1 MPAPTAYPSLSTILP
16 AYFDELEPD
25 APISQSPE
33 FVDGGADHNIDADTD
48 IRRFVIRYTGL
59 SVAEFAT
66 LRAHMVSARYKPNLG
81 SAYGFDFT
89 PRGASV
95 LANVHY
101 DRGGF
106 TYSHTRTHINSVEV
120 HLIKRP

>member
-1 MPAPTAYPSLSTILP
+1 MET
-16 AYFDELEPD
+16 D

-33 FVDGGADHNIDADTD
+33 FGDGGCDHNIDADTD
-48 IRRFVIRYTGL
+48 TRRFLIRYTGATA
-59 SVAEFAT
+59 SEFAT
-66 LRAHMVSARYKPNLG
+66 LRAHMVSARYKSNLG
-81 SAYGFDFT
+81 SAYGFSFT
-89 PRGASV
+89 TRAGEV

-106 TYSHTRTHINSVEV
+106 TYSHTRTHIYSVEV